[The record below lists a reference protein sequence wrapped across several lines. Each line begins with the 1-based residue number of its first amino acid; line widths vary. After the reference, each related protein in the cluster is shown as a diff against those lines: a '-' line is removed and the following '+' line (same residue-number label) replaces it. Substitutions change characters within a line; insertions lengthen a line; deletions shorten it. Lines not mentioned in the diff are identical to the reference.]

1 MGQKVT
7 PLNIK
12 DGEAYRMARETS
24 QMTGESLTEV
34 VRKSLRERLRR
45 EKRRAPDSVVM
56 EKLREICDR
65 YAELPALDDRTDDE
79 IIGYDDIGVPR

>member
-12 DGEAYRMARETS
+12 DGEAYRMAREIS

-45 EKRRAPDSVVM
+45 EKRRTPDPVVM

-65 YAELPALDDRTDDE
+65 CAALPVLDDRTDDE